1 MRITVSMESAKFC
14 PNLYRCTHQNCDSAE
29 PTRTVRTYR
38 RKAQLHREFF
48 DSSQQKKRKSCDLDG
63 KHRKNVHFYC
73 FRVRPNPICRRRA
86 EEKCGADNVVNA
98 AKVDSRQRCRNSKLS
113 KGGIAI
119 ETKHHMHFEM
129 TPDQYR
135 QLSENAKACGLSKRA
150 YLICLIQGH
159 PPKARQNNEMKAL
172 RREIHAI
179 GNNIN
184 QIARSVNAGI
194 AAPEDAREAVELLG
208 RVYEKLYDMGR
219 R

>member
-1 MRITVSMESAKFC
+1 MSG
-14 PNLYRCTHQNCDSAE
+14 D
-29 PTRTVRTYR
+29 
-38 RKAQLHREFF
+38 
-48 DSSQQKKRKSCDLDG
+48 
-63 KHRKNVHFYC
+63 
-73 FRVRPNPICRRRA
+73 
-86 EEKCGADNVVNA
+86 DNIVTA

-129 TPDQYR
+129 TEDQYR

-150 YLICLIQGH
+150 YLIRLIQGH
-159 PPKARQNNEMKAL
+159 PPKARNDNEMKAL

-194 AAPEDAREAVELLG
+194 AKPEDAERGLYLLDQ
-208 RVYEKLYDMGR
+208 VYELMFRIANK
-219 R
+219 

>member
-1 MRITVSMESAKFC
+1 MPPSGGRMSGDDNIVTA
-14 PNLYRCTHQNCDSAE
+14 
-29 PTRTVRTYR
+29 
-38 RKAQLHREFF
+38 AQ
-48 DSSQQKKRKSCDLDG
+48 
-63 KHRKNVHFYC
+63 
-73 FRVRPNPICRRRA
+73 
-86 EEKCGADNVVNA
+86 
-98 AKVDSRQRCRNSKLS
+98 VDSRQHCRNTNYL

-119 ETKHHMHFEM
+119 EAKHHMHFEM
-129 TPDQYR
+129 TADQYQ

-150 YLICLIQGH
+150 YLIRLIQGH
-159 PPKARQNNEMKAL
+159 PPKTRQNDEMKAL

>member
-1 MRITVSMESAKFC
+1 MLPKYQT
-14 PNLYRCTHQNCDSAE
+14 
-29 PTRTVRTYR
+29 
-38 RKAQLHREFF
+38 
-48 DSSQQKKRKSCDLDG
+48 QQ
-63 KHRKNVHFYC
+63 
-73 FRVRPNPICRRRA
+73 
-86 EEKCGADNVVNA
+86 
-98 AKVDSRQRCRNSKLS
+98 
-113 KGGIAI
+113 GGVAI
-119 ETKHHMHFEM
+119 EAKHHMHFEM
-129 TPDQYR
+129 TPEQY
-135 QLSENAKACGLSKRA
+135 QLLSENAKACGLSKRA
-150 YLICLIQGH
+150 YLILLIQGH